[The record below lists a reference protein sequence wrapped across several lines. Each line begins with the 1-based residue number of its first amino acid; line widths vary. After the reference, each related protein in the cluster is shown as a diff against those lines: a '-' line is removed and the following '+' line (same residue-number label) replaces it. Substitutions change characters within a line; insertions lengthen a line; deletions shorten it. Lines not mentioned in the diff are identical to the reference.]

1 MDKEKEYFIATSDDS
16 DGKPVIYQSEKF
28 KLSEIDLINLIKICL
43 IEQRSKGIGNKL
55 KDIYLDSTQHR
66 IEITQERLSKI
77 GLKDNGNN
85 NPVKFS
91 RTKIK

>member
-1 MDKEKEYFIATSDDS
+1 MDKEKEYFVATLDDD
-16 DGKPVIYQSEKF
+16 DGKPVIYTSEKF
-28 KLSEIDLINLIKICL
+28 RLSEIDLINLIKICL

-77 GLKDNGNN
+77 GLKDNGQ
-85 NPVKFS
+85 
-91 RTKIK
+91 TKPEKPNKPRIR